1 MIIRLITLLV
11 CINWVAQS
19 QTLDLNSLRL
29 AQKQIS
35 KSAGTVSGVTK
46 KNKNQDTFIIDK
58 PVDPKKYF
66 VGPGDQF
73 HINIISSNETFDH
86 SLVISPTCLLY
97 TSDAADE

>member
-1 MIIRLITLLV
+1 MTKIMNMIIRLITLLV

-46 KNKNQDTFIIDK
+46 KNKITIK
-58 PVDPKKYF
+58 
-66 VGPGDQF
+66 
-73 HINIISSNETFDH
+73 
-86 SLVISPTCLLY
+86 LVIPV
-97 TSDAADE
+97 